1 MPQPQREAAKNLAT
15 WDLVVHHD
23 DLIYGGWK
31 ETPNGHEQPKRDRG
45 ILERLSAIEILLKG
59 GSVALAILVLHAIGV
74 PTETIVKAL
83 ANLLGH
89 LW

>member
-45 ILERLSAIEILLKG
+45 ILERL
-59 GSVALAILVLHAIGV
+59 
-74 PTETIVKAL
+74 
-83 ANLLGH
+83 
-89 LW
+89 